1 MTPTTPYVFPGLTT
15 AQETLI
21 IRGHK
26 VMQGLQADSYWA
38 NSSNCF
44 NRITNLTYKVI
55 PAYQHNVTDV
65 LDQGQAATANQSVE
79 ASSYYSSSV
88 YSTRLIQIL
97 ANDAWICNSMVTNM
111 VLWVNYK
118 YSLFPDFVSFATG
131 FFQNLLAKV
140 VSINNI
146 YNSILAKQANGD
158 MDGIYYDLARLM
170 RILMDF

>member
-1 MTPTTPYVFPGLTT
+1 
-15 AQETLI
+15 
-21 IRGHK
+21 
-26 VMQGLQADSYWA
+26 
-38 NSSNCF
+38 
-44 NRITNLTYKVI
+44 
-55 PAYQHNVTDV
+55 
-65 LDQGQAATANQSVE
+65 
-79 ASSYYSSSV
+79 
-88 YSTRLIQIL
+88 
-97 ANDAWICNSMVTNM
+97 M